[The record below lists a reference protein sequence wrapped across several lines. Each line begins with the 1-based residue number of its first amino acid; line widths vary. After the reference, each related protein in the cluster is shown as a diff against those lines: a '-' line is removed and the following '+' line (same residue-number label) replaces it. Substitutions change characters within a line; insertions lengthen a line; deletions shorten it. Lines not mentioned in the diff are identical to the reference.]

1 MVLNNLVMKK
11 SNLPKKFFP
20 IFLIMFLIACTKT
33 NDMTAPSPGKALPSE
48 IANDQSFEAFNNST
62 VRFDPLYLQIMY
74 NDKRSKLMIQ
84 EQSTALI
91 IALNKNPNNILAQK
105 ELTRL
110 YHFDSFLDLQ
120 KASEQISKTAI
131 QFQQLHFAQKQKI
144 TIAQKQQILEAR
156 KKYVKNKIE
165 ILEEASQIKTNG
177 LWNDKVDETLLEFK
191 YWLLVR
197 NEELVLEDFGS
208 SECTDACCYDYKSC
222 LTNAASAYRLNFLT
236 LGVAMGAAGGSIGA
250 LYGSLIPLLGT
261 IAVGTGGGIIG
272 GVGGF
277 VQAVNIFMK
286 SQEACVYSYK
296 ACVIRQNQK

>member
-11 SNLPKKFFP
+11 SNLLKKFFP

-33 NDMTAPSPGKALPSE
+33 NDMTAISPGKALPSE
-48 IANDQSFEAFNNST
+48 IVNDQSFEAFNNST
-62 VRFDPLYLQIMY
+62 VRFDPLYLQIVY

-91 IALNKNPNNILAQK
+91 IALNKNPNNIPAQK

-110 YHFDSFLDLQ
+110 YHFDTFLDLQ

-131 QFQQLHFAQKQKI
+131 QFQQLHFAQHEKI
-144 TIAQKQQILEAR
+144 SIAQKQQILAAR
-156 KKYVKNKIE
+156 KKYVNNKIE
-165 ILEEASQIKTNG
+165 IFEAASQKRTNG

-197 NEELVLEDFGS
+197 NEELVLEDIGS
-208 SECTDACCYDYKSC
+208 SECTDACCYEYKAC
-222 LTNAASAYRLNFLT
+222 LTRAASAYRVNFLILGTT
-236 LGVAMGAAGGSIGA
+236 LGATGGSLGA
-250 LYGSLIPLLGT
+250 LYGSLIPLIGT
-261 IAVGTGGGIIG
+261 IAIGTGGGIIG

-277 VQAVNIFMK
+277 IQAVNIFMK
-286 SQEACVYSYK
+286 DQEACVYSYK

>member
-1 MVLNNLVMKK
+1 MKK
-11 SNLPKKFFP
+11 SNLLKKFFP

-48 IANDQSFEAFNNST
+48 IANDQTFEAFNNST

-91 IALNKNPNNILAQK
+91 IALNKNPNNISAQK

-110 YHFDSFLDLQ
+110 YHFDTFLDLQ

-131 QFQQLHFAQKQKI
+131 QFQQLHFTQHQKI
-144 TIAQKQQILEAR
+144 TIAQKQQILAAR
-156 KKYVKNKIE
+156 KKYVNNKIE
-165 ILEEASQIKTNG
+165 ILEEACQKRTNG

-191 YWLLVR
+191 YWMLVR
-197 NEELVLEDFGS
+197 NEELVQEDIGS
-208 SECTDACCYDYKSC
+208 SECTDACCYDYKAC
-222 LTNAASAYRLNFLT
+222 LTEAASAYRLNFLT

-272 GVGGF
+272 GVSGF
-277 VQAVNIFMK
+277 IQAVNIFMK

>member
-1 MVLNNLVMKK
+1 
-11 SNLPKKFFP
+11 
-20 IFLIMFLIACTKT
+20 
-33 NDMTAPSPGKALPSE
+33 
-48 IANDQSFEAFNNST
+48 
-62 VRFDPLYLQIMY
+62 
-74 NDKRSKLMIQ
+74 MIQ

-296 ACVIRQNQK
+296 ACIIRQNQK

>member
-1 MVLNNLVMKK
+1 MKK
-11 SNLPKKFFP
+11 SNLLKKFFP

-33 NDMTAPSPGKALPSE
+33 NDMTAISPGKALPSE
-48 IANDQSFEAFNNST
+48 IVNDQSFEAFNNST
-62 VRFDPLYLQIMY
+62 VRFDPLYLQIVY

-91 IALNKNPNNILAQK
+91 IALNKNPNNIPAQK

-110 YHFDSFLDLQ
+110 YHFDTFLDLQ

-131 QFQQLHFAQKQKI
+131 QFQQLHFAQHEKI
-144 TIAQKQQILEAR
+144 SIAQKQQILAAR
-156 KKYVKNKIE
+156 KKYVNNKIE
-165 ILEEASQIKTNG
+165 IFEAASQKRTNG

-197 NEELVLEDFGS
+197 NEELVLEDIGS
-208 SECTDACCYDYKSC
+208 SECTDACCYEYKAC
-222 LTNAASAYRLNFLT
+222 LTRAASAYRVNFLILGTT
-236 LGVAMGAAGGSIGA
+236 LGATGGSLGA
-250 LYGSLIPLLGT
+250 LYGSLIPLIGT
-261 IAVGTGGGIIG
+261 IAIGTGGGIIG

-277 VQAVNIFMK
+277 IQAVNIFMK
-286 SQEACVYSYK
+286 DQEACVYSYK